1 MVYMRVTLPLLRI
14 QPARAPILRYGVA
27 VLSTT
32 LALIPVLLLPNIAES
47 RLAVF
52 AVAVMVSAWY
62 GGWKPGLVATS
73 FALTV
78 SAYFSFSGEHTPAQY
93 RSTMIRLTLFVVLA
107 MLICW
112 FNAALRAAQ
121 ESLRRSEINF
131 RSLVTNAPYGICRC
145 DSAGQLLDA
154 NPALLAM
161 LGYPSAKELVGQ
173 HLGGLYADTQHWFEL
188 ADFLRSAAPFTGL
201 IAEWKRKD
209 GSGTVVRVSGRAVS
223 NGDRGKTFELFAED
237 VTERRALEQQLRQ
250 SQKMEAVGRLAGGIA
265 HDFNNLLMVIS
276 GYSEFLLDR
285 LGPDPALRGPAQE
298 IASASGSATTLT
310 RQLLAFSRKQ
320 MLAPKI
326 LDLNGV
332 VTENLKMLTRVIGED
347 IDLVMVPAPGLG
359 TVRADAGQIE
369 QVIMNLAVNAR
380 DAMPSGGKLTIE
392 TSNVSL
398 DEEYARFHAPLRPGN
413 YVLLSISDTGA
424 GMDSETQSHIF
435 EPFFTTKGPK
445 GTGLGLSTVYGI
457 VKQSGGYIWVYSEP
471 GKGSTFKIYLPRVAE
486 TVESPAQVIVP
497 AESAATEPGT
507 ETILL
512 VEDEANLRYLAR
524 QYLEKQGYRV
534 IEAADGAVAMQIA
547 VAHDKMIHLL
557 LTDVIMPGM
566 NGRELAQR
574 ISEIRPNV
582 KVLYMSGYTENVI
595 GRNGTL
601 DAGVTLLQKPFTLRD
616 LKSKVRE
623 VLDTN
628 PISPEVVMSVH
639 TAHAKASHP
648 QLPLSRA
655 QRFQLHL
662 PLKYRRLDEEKW
674 HDGETRNISRSG
686 LLFQAE
692 DLLQPNVILE
702 INLVLPAEIAGLSA
716 YRSGLPGRS
725 CANGKRQTARKCRPP
740 WPQKFF
746 SITSSTDRSCRG
758 LKSSCEHPVPSK
770 TGFLGTR
777 YWVLATRCQLFPQR
791 IHFLSHRVLQ
801 LFDPFAGHG

>member
-1 MVYMRVTLPLLRI
+1 MRVSLPLLRI
-14 QPARAPILRYGVA
+14 QPARAPVLRYGVA

-32 LALIPVLLLPNIAES
+32 LALIPALLLPNIAES

-78 SAYFSFSGEHTPAQY
+78 SAYFSFSGEQTPAQF
-93 RSTMIRLTLFVVLA
+93 RSTMLRLALFVVLSA
-107 MLICW
+107 LICW

-121 ESLRRSEINF
+121 EGLRRSEKNF
-131 RSLVTNAPYGICRC
+131 RSLVTHAPYGICRC
-145 DSAGQLLDA
+145 DSEGQLLDA
-154 NPALLAM
+154 NPALRSM
-161 LGYPSAKELVGQ
+161 LGYSSSEELVGR
-173 HLGGLYADTQHWFEL
+173 HLGGLYADTHQWFEL
-188 ADFLRSAAPFTGL
+188 ADHLRSPIPFQGL
-201 IAEWKRKD
+201 IAEWTRRD
-209 GSGTVVRVSGRAVS
+209 GRATVVRVSGRAVT
-223 NGDRGKTFELFAED
+223 NGGKGKTFELFAED
-237 VTERRALEQQLRQ
+237 VTEQRALQQQLLQ

-276 GYSEFLLDR
+276 GYSEFLLER
-285 LGPDPALRGPAQE
+285 LGPEPTLRTPAQE
-298 IASASGSATTLT
+298 ISNAAGRASSLT

-347 IDLVMVPAPGLG
+347 IDLVMVPTPGLG

-380 DAMPSGGKLTIE
+380 DAMPAGGKLTIE

-398 DEEYARFHAPLRPGN
+398 DEEYARFHAPLKPGN
-413 YVLLSISDTGA
+413 YVTLAISDTGA

-435 EPFFTTKGPK
+435 EPFFTTKGLR

-457 VKQSGGYIWVYSEP
+457 VKQSGGYIWVNSEP
-471 GKGSTFKIYLPRVAE
+471 DKGTTFKIYLPRVSDITE
-486 TVESPAQVIVP
+486 TIAQVAAP
-497 AESAATEPGT
+497 AESNAVRGT
-507 ETILL
+507 ETILV
-512 VEDEANLRYLAR
+512 VEDEPNLRYLAR
-524 QYLEKQGYRV
+524 QFLEKQGYRV
-534 IEAADGAVAMQIA
+534 IEAADGAAAMQIV
-547 VAHDKMIHLL
+547 VAHEGTIHLL

-574 ISEIRPNV
+574 IVEIRPNT

-601 DAGVTLLQKPFTLRD
+601 DAGIRLLQKPFTLRE
-616 LKSKVRE
+616 LKVMVRE
-623 VLDTN
+623 VLDSTPAEAVM
-628 PISPEVVMSVH
+628 PIQ
-639 TAHAKASHP
+639 TTHATTEP
-648 QLPLSRA
+648 QPLPLSRA

-662 PLKYRRLDEEKW
+662 PLKYRRLDEEDW

-702 INLVLPAEIAGLSA
+702 INLVLPPEIAGLSQTEVVC
-716 YRSGLPGRS
+716 RGEIVRTV
-725 CANGKRQTARKCRPP
+725 QTAGDEMPP
-740 WPQKFF
+740 A
-746 SITSSTDRSCRG
+746 
-758 LKSSCEHPVPSK
+758 
-770 TGFLGTR
+770 
-777 YWVLATRCQLFPQR
+777 LAAK
-791 IHFLSHRVLQ
+791 ILQ
-801 LFDPFAGHG
+801 YRFQHGGELPRA